1 MYEKLFK
8 TIYHY
13 DNKSDFKSSYKLDYK
28 SEINQEIKKVR
39 LFIEKWIIFII
50 YKTVVRETYK
60 NLRK

>member
-39 LFIEKWIIFII
+39 LFIEK
-50 YKTVVRETYK
+50 
-60 NLRK
+60 